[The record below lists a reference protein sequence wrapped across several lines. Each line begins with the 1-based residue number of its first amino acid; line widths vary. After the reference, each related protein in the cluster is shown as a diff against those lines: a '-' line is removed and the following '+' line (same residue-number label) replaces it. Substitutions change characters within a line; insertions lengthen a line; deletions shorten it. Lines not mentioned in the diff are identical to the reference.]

1 MRLMLKSADH
11 LLIGGHRGCA
21 CDAPENSIAAME
33 EGIRR
38 GADYL
43 EIDLQL
49 TKDGIPVVFH
59 DVQLDK
65 KTKLSGYVHE
75 YSFAQLKEAAAGL
88 CTMEEAMEWGY
99 KNSVYFGLELKTVP
113 LKMQEQNRKLVEK
126 IPLIL
131 RNTGMLSNVFVFGQ
145 DYQVLKYL
153 KKLDPEVTT
162 GLIVPFVPAD
172 PAELMREMD
181 ATVYLSYIYNMT
193 PEIIKQL
200 HEAGFFISGAIL
212 RDDYWVQQAVELGV
226 DMFETD
232 NPEKYTGVR

>member
-1 MRLMLKSADH
+1 MRMMLESADH

-21 CDAPENSIAAME
+21 CDAPENSIAAMK

-43 EIDLQL
+43 EIDIQL

-65 KTKLSGYVHE
+65 KTNLSGYVHE
-75 YSFAQLKEAAAGL
+75 YTFAQLKEEAAGL
-88 CTMEEAMEWGY
+88 CTLEEAMQWGY
-99 KNSVYFGLELKTVP
+99 GRAAFFGLELKTVP
-113 LKMQEQNRKLVEK
+113 LKMQAQNRKLAEK
-126 IPLIL
+126 IPSIL
-131 RNTGMLSNVFVFGQ
+131 RNTGMTANVFVFGQ

-153 KKLDPEVTT
+153 RALAPEVTL

-172 PAELMREMD
+172 PVQLMKEMD

-193 PEIIKQL
+193 PELIKEL
-200 HEAGFFISGAIL
+200 HEAGYFISGAIL
-212 RDDYWVQQAVELGV
+212 REEYWVKQAVALGV
-226 DMFETD
+226 DMFEAD

>member
-1 MRLMLKSADH
+1 
-11 LLIGGHRGCA
+11 
-21 CDAPENSIAAME
+21 
-33 EGIRR
+33 
-38 GADYL
+38 
-43 EIDLQL
+43 
-49 TKDGIPVVFH
+49 
-59 DVQLDK
+59 
-65 KTKLSGYVHE
+65 
-75 YSFAQLKEAAAGL
+75 
-88 CTMEEAMEWGY
+88 
-99 KNSVYFGLELKTVP
+99 
-113 LKMQEQNRKLVEK
+113 
-126 IPLIL
+126 
-131 RNTGMLSNVFVFGQ
+131 MLSNVFVFGQ